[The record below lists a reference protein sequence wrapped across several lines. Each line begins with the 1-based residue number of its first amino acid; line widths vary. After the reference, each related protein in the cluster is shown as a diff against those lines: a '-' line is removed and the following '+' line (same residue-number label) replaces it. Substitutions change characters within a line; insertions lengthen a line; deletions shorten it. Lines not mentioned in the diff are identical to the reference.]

1 MSSTHGKSTAI
12 AAATGAEPGLVDD
25 NDDEWRWE
33 RSRKEMRPRPGISV
47 TVVAACEDGLV
58 CWPVRLMVSCITVC
72 ASPLEL
78 WSATSGMIF
87 CRWFTTASMS
97 SLLAISTSHRPGII
111 IPLPPLPNSL
121 NTKLFE
127 SFMEE
132 LLLPWLDE
140 ELVIVDAVLSTS
152 VITSGDEHW
161 ILYHEK
167 VTDPAAAA
175 AVVW

>member
-1 MSSTHGKSTAI
+1 
-12 AAATGAEPGLVDD
+12 
-25 NDDEWRWE
+25 
-33 RSRKEMRPRPGISV
+33 
-47 TVVAACEDGLV
+47 
-58 CWPVRLMVSCITVC
+58 
-72 ASPLEL
+72 
-78 WSATSGMIF
+78 MIF

-97 SLLAISTSHRPGII
+97 PLLAISTSHRPGII
-111 IPLPPLPNSL
+111 MPLPPLPNSL

-132 LLLPWLDE
+132 LDE

-167 VTDPAAAA
+167 VTDPTAV
-175 AVVW
+175 AVVWG